1 MERYVDQPP
10 PPGGSSQLAAK
21 FNQRLQILLDKS
33 APFVAALWGTW
44 LAVTFLFALRIWY
57 LKGFY
62 IVVYALGIFNLNLL
76 LGFLSPQ
83 VGTAMPLKQY
93 SLWHLCV

>member
-10 PPGGSSQLAAK
+10 PAGGGSRFAAV
-21 FNQRLQILLDKS
+21 FNQRLQVLMDKA
-33 APFVAALWGTW
+33 APWVAARWVAW
-44 LAVTFLFALRIWY
+44 LALTLLFALRVRW

-62 IVVYALGIFNLNLL
+62 IVAYALGIFNLNLL

-83 VGTAMPLKQY
+83 VTYCSNGKSMR
-93 SLWHLCV
+93 